1 MFEFQQGV
9 EFCNFIDAG
18 WYGYQYTWSKKHYHR
33 SGVEL
38 IEERLDRFSCNVEWE
53 ELFKDS
59 FVNRINIVG
68 CDHCPTVVEINRSKQ

>member
-1 MFEFQQGV
+1 MFEFKQVV
-9 EFCNFIDAG
+9 EFCNFIDVG
-18 WYGYQYTWSKKHYHR
+18 WYGYQYTWSKKRYHR

-38 IEERLDRFSCNVEWE
+38 IEERLDRFFYNVEWE

-68 CDHCPTVVEINRSKQ
+68 SDHCPTVVEINRSKQ